1 MKKSQP
7 DLPTYHQ
14 HRYSK
19 ERRVGTGNA
28 APRRPSVLA
37 NLLSIARIGVG
48 ILAVVCLFYP
58 LQVLIAQ
65 EAPPQEQTPPQPPEE
80 DAQEQEQTPPQPP
93 TEENQEQ
100 EQTPPQPPAEGTQ
113 EPDAADETEE
123 EEATS
128 ERLDPE
134 TDVPE
139 EGTVLGDGDSVLM
152 VDNFVQIH
160 GNALVKFE
168 DVILRADHIWAD
180 FDENLMRASGNVHL
194 KVGDEVTYSDELVF
208 NLETKKGIARDGF
221 TYSDPWFFGGSEI
234 FKIEENKSYVRGATL
249 TTCSL
254 KYPHYYFSVSEV
266 IVRMNQEL
274 IAKNIVLRIGGF
286 PLFYFPAIRR
296 DLRKGK
302 IAKIIVKVGT
312 SSYQGPYIS
321 IIQPLVRKRRYDAA
335 LLYDRS
341 GRRGQGFG
349 FEGKYRF
356 NDTKFQEIHIPIPP
370 DVTPNQRTKL
380 EEKAN
385 ELQERLDGEYDRY
398 WLKQLF
404 LEYKITDDD
413 INRAKERTEE
423 IRTQVLEEE
432 ADFAQI
438 AQSNSDHSDTRYD
451 GGDIGF
457 LVPGET
463 DKDGNPKLDPALE
476 EAAFALQEG
485 EISPVIQTESAFH
498 ILKAGRVIDVYGER
512 EVRLRRID
520 INITASEETE
530 TILRE
535 LADDLLL
542 RAHEGETFEV
552 LKERADVLSEYVNT
566 TLSEINEGEGMMLNE
581 MVSAWQYSVRRM
593 ENPGD
598 VTERRPVST
607 PEGLYIFQLIE
618 KEETPTFEALAEELE
633 AEWDTFYEGIMNP
646 APEETTE
653 ETDPQESEPSDL
665 EEGTDLSSAAPE
677 SAQASDTTDTDEEIQ
692 DAEATK
698 PEDGQGNES
707 QEETKE
713 VEVPKPED
721 ELEGESQEEI
731 QDPEVP
737 KPESNEQE
745 GEPQEEIEEV
755 EVPKPESE
763 QEGEPQEETKDA
775 EVPKPD
781 DEQEGESQD
790 GDVAS
795 SDEET
800 EEEEAEEEGVYRKRG
815 FRGRWEDPSAVA
827 SEARRLYAGEHST
840 RPIRTRRSFRL
851 IKVDRKRAYRGD
863 LYFYGADRYSYERKN
878 ATRIGRSWIMRW
890 AHTQSFFTPWD
901 SREAGRR
908 PISFNGRTELRA
920 LNYKEELQLPGES
933 TLNSFG
939 ILTYGTAFSAFSP
952 EDVDEDGNLRF
963 SRDTIG
969 DFTGRLEVRHIHD
982 FTDEGSTSLQKLPQ
996 LTLNF
1001 SRMRVSAFPLFE
1013 TLNDGMLSI
1022 ADRFKTETPFLSM
1035 FTFPTLESTS
1045 LDLDVELGNFFRQV
1059 YRGKAGEE
1067 RDVFL
1072 QTMDLGFDVRK
1083 QSTLLITPLRELQ
1096 LNVYLNTNAI
1106 YHDRDQA
1113 QNTNIIRG
1121 VYSINGTVTNT
1132 LFRIF
1137 DVSYIP
1143 GMRKLRHEM
1152 QSSIRFDYQP
1162 PVDENDDL
1170 YPFGPSTYFYE
1181 RKMLTYNFNTSMEI
1195 KTRRSQSPHRI
1206 LYFDTRLTADFTE
1219 FDPLYKRKYEPIESD
1234 FTFIPLPSRN
1244 LNATVRFTLDPNP
1257 HPVDE
1262 KQFKMVGF
1270 RSNIRYTRQ
1279 SWNVSVGSSFSKRH
1293 TSRRASRSITASGRY
1308 RFSRNLEFDVNLIY
1322 YPIEKQFYSQR
1333 ITMTRNLHDWNLRI
1347 SWNRIGIK
1355 REDSPYNNVRQDF
1368 TFQVSLIQEPA
1379 ISMGVGYDA
1388 TTETWGVRTVPAGVP
1403 YNAFGSGNSLGRSYF

>member
-7 DLPTYHQ
+7 DLPTYYR
-14 HRYSK
+14 HRYFK
-19 ERRVGTGNA
+19 KRRVGTGNA
-28 APRRPSVLA
+28 TPRRRSVLA
-37 NLLSIARIGVG
+37 SALSMARIGVG
-48 ILAVVCLFYP
+48 LLAVVCLFCP

-65 EAPPQEQTPPQPPEE
+65 EETPPQEQAPPQPPA
-80 DAQEQEQTPPQPP
+80 DG
-93 TEENQEQ
+93 NQEQ
-100 EQTPPQPPAEGTQ
+100 EQAPPQPPADGNQEQAPAEPPADGTQ
-113 EPDAADETEE
+113 EPDVADETQE
-123 EEATS
+123 EEAPS
-128 ERLDPE
+128 ERLNPE
-134 TDVPE
+134 TDIPE
-139 EGTVLGDGDSVLM
+139 EGTVLGDGDNLSM
-152 VDNFVQIH
+152 VDNFVRIH

-194 KVGDEVTYSDELVF
+194 KVGNEETYSDELVF
-208 NLETKKGIARDGF
+208 NLENKKGIARDGF
-221 TYSDPWFFGGSEI
+221 TYSDPWYFGGSEI

-249 TTCSL
+249 TTCTL

-266 IVRMNQEL
+266 IVRMNEEL

-286 PLFYFPAIRR
+286 PLFYFPAMRR

-356 NDTKFQEIHIPIPP
+356 NDTKFQEIHIAVPP
-370 DVTPNQRTKL
+370 DATPNQRSKL
-380 EEKAN
+380 EEKAD
-385 ELQERLDGEYDRY
+385 ELQDRLDGEYDRY

-413 INRAKERTEE
+413 VARAKERAEE
-423 IRTQVLEEE
+423 IRTQTLEED

-485 EISPVIQTESAFH
+485 EISPVIKTESDFH
-498 ILKAGRVIDVYGER
+498 ILKADRVIDIYGER

-520 INITASEETE
+520 IAITASEETE

-535 LADDLLL
+535 LAGDLLQ
-542 RAHEGETFEV
+542 RAHEGELFEQLKQRAEV
-552 LKERADVLSEYVNT
+552 LSDYVNT
-566 TLSEINEGEGMMLNE
+566 TLFEVNEGKGLMLNE
-581 MVSAWQYSVRRM
+581 MESSWQYSVRRM

-607 PEGLYIFQLIE
+607 PEGFYIFKLIE
-618 KEETPTFEALAEELE
+618 KEQTPTFEALAEEFE
-633 AEWDTFYEGIMNP
+633 AEWETFYEGIMNP
-646 APEETTE
+646 APEEAAEDADT
-653 ETDPQESEPSDL
+653 QESEPSDV
-665 EEGTDLSSAAPE
+665 EEETNLSSTVPE
-677 SAQASDTTDTDEEIQ
+677 PVQASDTADTAEEIQ

-698 PEDGQGNES
+698 PKDELEGEFQEEIEDVESVKPEDGQ
-707 QEETKE
+707 
-713 VEVPKPED
+713 
-721 ELEGESQEEI
+721 EGESQEEI
-731 QDPEVP
+731 QDAEVT
-737 KPESNEQE
+737 KPEDVQE
-745 GEPQEEIEEV
+745 GESQEETIDAETT
-755 EVPKPESE
+755 KPESE
-763 QEGEPQEETKDA
+763 QGGESQEETEDA
-775 EVPKPD
+775 EAAKPE

-790 GDVAS
+790 GDVVS

-800 EEEEAEEEGVYRKRG
+800 EEEEAEEGVYRKHG

-827 SEARRLYAGEHST
+827 SESQGMYAGEHSR

-863 LYFYGADRYSYERKN
+863 LYFYGADRYSYERQN

-908 PISFNGRTELRA
+908 PISFNGRTELRT

-969 DFTGRLEVRHIHD
+969 DFTGRVEVRHIHD
-982 FTDEGSTSLQKLPQ
+982 FTDEGTTSLQKLPR

-1013 TLNDGMLSI
+1013 TLNDGLLSI

-1045 LDLDVELGNFFRQV
+1045 LDLDVELGNFFREV

-1096 LNVYLNTNAI
+1096 LNLYLNTNAI
-1106 YHDRDQA
+1106 YHDRDQN
-1113 QNTNIIRG
+1113 QNKHVLRG
-1121 VYSINGTVTNT
+1121 VYSINGTATNT

-1143 GMRKLRHEM
+1143 GLRKLRHEV

-1219 FDPLYKRKYEPIESD
+1219 FDPLYKRKYEPIRSD

-1244 LNATVRFTLDPNP
+1244 LNVTIRFTHDPNP

-1308 RFSRNLEFDVNLIY
+1308 RFSRNLEFDVSLIY

-1333 ITMTRNLHDWNLRI
+1333 IMMTRNLHDWNLRI

-1368 TFQVSLIQEPA
+1368 TFQVSLIREPA

-1388 TTETWGVRTVPAGVP
+1388 TTKTWAVRTVPAGVP